1 MDSGEFRCWYSV
13 ANRDQVTGVMTLE
26 TCVKPRHPDKPN
38 AHALVVLN
46 ETEKAQWYAAL
57 AAYRQQKEAALS
69 VRTVEDAQPDPLYL
83 ARQVRAKQLEEKRRR
98 ALMSIPQSVLEAAQG
113 ATRPTQPSA
122 PPTKKPRTE
131 KQQAADR
138 RRKRLEI
145 LKGATR
151 S

>member
-1 MDSGEFRCWYSV
+1 
-13 ANRDQVTGVMTLE
+13 MTLE
-26 TCVKPRHPDKPN
+26 TCVKPRHPDKPS
-38 AHALVVLN
+38 AHALVALN
-46 ETEKAQWYAAL
+46 ETERSQWYAAL
-57 AAYRQQKEAALS
+57 AEHRKQKSAAPS